1 MEMLTAK
8 DIAKKLGVKVSKVHE
23 YRRASLIRMFR
34 TGTGFMCTD
43 KEFDRFIDML
53 TEYEIDLST
62 PEKII
67 LAGQQ
72 TRKAGWSRSG
82 LEREESND

>member
-1 MEMLTAK
+1 MEVFTAK
-8 DIAKKLGVKVSKVHE
+8 DVAKKLGVKVSKVHE
-23 YRRASLIRMFR
+23 YRRAGLIHMFR
-34 TGTGFMCTD
+34 TGTGFMCTE
-43 KEFDRFIDML
+43 KEFVRFIDML
-53 TEYEIDLST
+53 TDYEMDLST

-82 LEREESND
+82 SEREEINA

>member
-82 LEREESND
+82 LEREELNA